1 MNNKTNYSAFT
12 LTPKFGVTLR
22 SKGGFTPTPQRS
34 LVSGFTI
41 IELLVVIS
49 VIALLASVIMVSLN
63 SARAKA
69 RNAKRVS
76 DLLQIQTALEL
87 YYDDNN
93 RYPVTGW
100 RSQCA
105 GWGGFAQNMVVYDPA
120 AAKGIVPTYMARLP
134 ADPSMDIVANTACY
148 IYTSNGVSYK
158 LLDRGVGDMTLADV
172 NGQFLKFKDPARNDQ
187 ASQPPCNVA
196 DPNISISVWND
207 LGAMC
212 W

>member
-1 MNNKTNYSAFT
+1 MNKTNLSA
-12 LTPKFGVTLR
+12 
-22 SKGGFTPTPQRS
+22 
-34 LVSGFTI
+34 GFTI

-49 VIALLASVIMVSLN
+49 IIALLASVILVSLN

-93 RYPVTGW
+93 RYPVSGGW

-105 GWGGFAQNMVVYDPA
+105 GWGSLAQNLVVYDPA
-120 AAKGIVPTYMARLP
+120 AAKGIVPAYMAWLP
-134 ADPSMDIVANTACY
+134 ADPSMNAAANTACY
-148 IYTSNGVSYK
+148 IYNSDGVNYK
-158 LLDRGVGDMTLADV
+158 FLDRGIDDMTLADV

-187 ASQPPCNVA
+187 ASLPPCNVP
-196 DPNISISVWND
+196 DPNISISVWNTS
-207 LGAMC
+207 GAMC